1 MDELDIKVLNSKE
14 IEIPISI
21 YNFKLTPEIW
31 KYKITPWEHRKIF
44 RELGLQ
50 YQFRNS
56 ELEENFKIN
65 YQKINLK
72 INELKKY
79 RMARQRLNFSKLEK
93 KDLLCWDIIER
104 ICSFINY

>member
-1 MDELDIKVLNSKE
+1 MDELDIKILNSKE

-21 YNFKLTPEIW
+21 YKFKLTPEIW
-31 KYKITPWEHRKIF
+31 KYKITPWEHRRVF
-44 RELGLQ
+44 RKLELQ

-65 YQKINLK
+65 NKKINLK
-72 INELKKY
+72 INELKKF

-93 KDLLCWDIIER
+93 KDLLCWDIIQR
-104 ICSFINY
+104 ICLFIDY